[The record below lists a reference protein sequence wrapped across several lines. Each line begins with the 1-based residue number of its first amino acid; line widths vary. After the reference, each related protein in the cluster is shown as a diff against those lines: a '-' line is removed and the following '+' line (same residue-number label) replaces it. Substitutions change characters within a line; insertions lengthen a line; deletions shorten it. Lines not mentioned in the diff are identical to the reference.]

1 MEELKCI
8 GCGATIQTENKNEIG
23 FTPAS
28 SLRKIENAEDAIVYC
43 QRCFRL
49 KHYNE
54 VQDTSLTNDDFLK
67 ILQRVGESDALIINI
82 VDIFDFAGSFVPG
95 ISRHINN
102 NDMILVGNKVDLLP
116 KSVNP
121 TKLMH
126 WMRRSIKDYGLSLVD
141 AALVSSAKG
150 HGIDELMEMIEK
162 YRKGRDVYIVGCTN
176 VGKSTLVNRII
187 KRFTEEEQD
196 VITTSHFPGT
206 TLDIIKIP
214 LDDRASIIDTPGVI
228 NDHQLAHYVD
238 KQGLKEIT
246 PTKEIKP
253 GVYQLNPE
261 QTLFIG
267 GLTRMDFISGDRTSF
282 VSHFA
287 NQLHIHRTK
296 LEKAD
301 NLWQTQA
308 GNVLNPIVT
317 EDGQPK
323 DMQRHEFMIKDEKTD
338 LVVSGLGWLTLQGS
352 GQKVAIHAPKGVKV
366 SIRPSII

>member
-1 MEELKCI
+1 M
-8 GCGATIQTENKNEIG
+8 
-23 FTPAS
+23 
-28 SLRKIENAEDAIVYC
+28 
-43 QRCFRL
+43 
-49 KHYNE
+49 
-54 VQDTSLTNDDFLK
+54 
-67 ILQRVGESDALIINI
+67 
-82 VDIFDFAGSFVPG
+82 
-95 ISRHINN
+95 
-102 NDMILVGNKVDLLP
+102 
-116 KSVNP
+116 
-121 TKLMH
+121 
-126 WMRRSIKDYGLSLVD
+126 
-141 AALVSSAKG
+141 
-150 HGIDELMEMIEK
+150 
-162 YRKGRDVYIVGCTN
+162 GCTN

-267 GLTRMDFISGDRTSF
+267 GLARMDFISGERTSF

>member
-1 MEELKCI
+1 MEDLKCI
-8 GCGATIQTENKNEIG
+8 GCGATIQTEDKNKIG
-23 FTPAS
+23 YTPAS
-28 SLRKIENAEDAIVYC
+28 SLRKIEEVEEAMVYC

-95 ISRHINN
+95 ISRHINH

-116 KSVNP
+116 KSVNK

-126 WMRRSIKDYGLSLVD
+126 WMRRSVKDYGLKLVD
-141 AALVSSAKG
+141 AALISSSKG
-150 HGIDELMEMIEK
+150 HGIDELMTMIEK
-162 YRKGRDVYIVGCTN
+162 HRKRRDVYIVGCTN

-214 LDDRASIIDTPGVI
+214 LDQKTFIIDTPGVI
-228 NDHQLAHYVD
+228 NDHQLAHYID
-238 KQGLKEIT
+238 KKALKDIT
-246 PTKEIKP
+246 PTKEIKT
-253 GVYQLNPE
+253 GVFQLNAE
-261 QTLFIG
+261 QTLFFG
-267 GLTRMDFISGDRTSF
+267 GLARLDFVSGERTSF
-282 VSHFA
+282 VTHFA

-301 NLWQTQA
+301 HLWQTQA
-308 GNVLNPIVT
+308 GNILNPVVMS
-317 EDGQPK
+317 DGEVAK
-323 DMQRHEFMIKDEKTD
+323 MKRHTFIIKEEKQD
-338 LVVSGLGWLTLQGS
+338 LVISGLGWITLQGE
-352 GQKVAIHAPKGVKV
+352 GQVVAISAPEGVKV
-366 SIRPSII
+366 TIRPSII